1 MATKFTVIG
10 DGAMG
15 TACAIL
21 LSQQPSHDV
30 TIWCQFTENCRSMNE
45 HRENVK
51 FLPGV
56 HLPDNIVVT
65 DDFEAARNVDAF
77 VVAVPTPFL
86 RKTLE
91 GLAAKWPKGPS
102 IVSVVKGMEQE
113 TFQSPSQII
122 TQIFGERLVAALSGP
137 SHAEE
142 IARGLPASVVAASG
156 DWRLAQQVQ
165 QWFTTERF
173 RVYSTHDVVGTELG
187 GALKNVIAIAAG
199 ICDGLGFGDNAKS
212 ALMTRGLVEMVR
224 FGVAMGAEAETF
236 YGLAGMGD
244 LITTCVSD
252 HGRNRRVGQW
262 LAEGKTLEQ
271 IQQLSEQVAEGVFTS
286 RSVHDLAAKKGIEMP
301 VTDEVYR
308 ILFENKNPMQ
318 AVDDLMSRDPKP
330 ERA

>member
-1 MATKFTVIG
+1 MATRFTIIG

-15 TACAIL
+15 TACATI
-21 LSQQPSHDV
+21 LSQQPEHAV
-30 TIWCQFTENCRSMNE
+30 TIWCQFEENCRQMNQ

-51 FLPGV
+51 FLPGIS
-56 HLPDNIVVT
+56 LPESVT
-65 DDFEAARNVDAF
+65 VTADFAQAAQADAF
-77 VVAVPTPFL
+77 VIAVPTPYL
-86 RKTLE
+86 RATLD
-91 GLAAKWPKGPS
+91 GLAHQWPKGPP

-122 TQIFGERLVAALSGP
+122 THVLGEKSVAALSGP

-165 QWFTTERF
+165 KWFSTDRF
-173 RVYSTHDVVGTELG
+173 RVYSTHDLLGTELG

-224 FGVAMGAEAETF
+224 FGTMMGAEEETF

-244 LITTCVSD
+244 LITTCVSP

-262 LAEGKTLEQ
+262 LGEGKTLEQ
-271 IQQLSEQVAEGVFTS
+271 ILKETQQVAEGVFTS
-286 RSVHDLAAKKGIEMP
+286 RSVYDLAAKKGVEMP
-301 VTDEVYR
+301 VTNEVYR
-308 ILFENKNPMQ
+308 ILFEGKSPLQ
-318 AVDDLMSRDPKP
+318 AVDDLMTRDPKP
-330 ERA
+330 ER